1 MATTDDRRPK
11 YQRIA
16 DSLREAI
23 QSGEYGPGDRLPGE
37 NDLMTT
43 YGVARMTARQALGV
57 LRDEGIAEA
66 RKGAGVFVRAFR
78 PIRRRG
84 IHRLARDQWGNG
96 RSIWSADI
104 ESRALEVDRIT
115 VSEETAPEHISAVL
129 NLADEEMTCVRRR
142 RFVLDS
148 KPVLL
153 ATSYLPLPLVAG
165 SAITQEDTGPGGTYA
180 RLAELGYEP
189 VHFREEIRSRMP
201 SKDEMT
207 QLSMAAGTPVI
218 LICRTA
224 FTDEGRPV
232 EINEMTLDAASYVL
246 EYDFDAGPTTTP
258 ANVSG
263 AHVPDRARN
272 GGDQGVGHPSP
283 TAASPQAGPTAG
295 HE

>member
-43 YGVARMTARQALGV
+43 YGVARMTARQALSV

-84 IHRLARDQWGNG
+84 IHRLAHDQWGNG

-104 ESRALEVDRIT
+104 ENRALEVDRIT
-115 VSEETAPEHISAVL
+115 VSEETAPAHIGAAL
-129 NLADEEMTCVRRR
+129 NLAADGTTCVRRR
-142 RFVLDS
+142 RFVLDG

-165 SAITQEDTGPGGTYA
+165 SAITREDTGPGGTYA
-180 RLAELGYEP
+180 RLAELGCEP

-201 SKDEMT
+201 SKDEME
-207 QLSMAAGTPVI
+207 QLSLAAGTPVI

-224 FTDEGRPV
+224 FTAEGRPV

-246 EYDFDAGPTTTP
+246 EYDFDA
-258 ANVSG
+258 
-263 AHVPDRARN
+263 
-272 GGDQGVGHPSP
+272 SP
-283 TAASPQAGPTAG
+283 TATPPNG
-295 HE
+295 